1 MANDASS
8 WWWNDCMMTWCDYM
22 IFFLSYSS
30 FDLLK
35 WYSREPD
42 RLIDGLTDRWKDRPS
57 YKDAHDASSEPS
69 ILPLSTICSK
79 ILISC
84 FWRKRDRPTDGR
96 TDRPG
101 YRDARTHLIMYTY
114 SLGKK
119 SKTIF
124 DFWLM
129 LEKRGFQF
137 SLGEVCESWAI
148 LWPAWMACWH

>member
-1 MANDASS
+1 
-8 WWWNDCMMTWCDYM
+8 M

-35 WYSREPD
+35 WYSRKPD

-79 ILISC
+79 ILIS
-84 FWRKRDRPTDGR
+84 FVFDESVTDQRTDGRTDGR

-101 YRDARTHLIMYTY
+101 YRDARTHLKMADPGRLT
-114 SLGKK
+114 SNH
-119 SKTIF
+119 
-124 DFWLM
+124 
-129 LEKRGFQF
+129 GFIKIDTRF
-137 SLGEVCESWAI
+137 SYVHDNQIVNTENEVCNTCVCKCTTFSNFEA
-148 LWPAWMACWH
+148 LF